1 MLHVQVSTAQA
12 ACGIQA
18 DQAEAHSHWL
28 AAAAVSGPHQSAAF
42 AKLGLWYATVKTDL
56 PRARKCFQR
65 SLGLNPLHAEA
76 GAQLESVYL
85 VVSCSELHRV
95 FAICCL

>member
-18 DQAEAHSHWL
+18 DQGEAHSHWL

-56 PRARKCFQR
+56 PRARSFNLFTWLFHALNFNE
-65 SLGLNPLHAEA
+65 SLLSA
-76 GAQLESVYL
+76 VCD
-85 VVSCSELHRV
+85 VV
-95 FAICCL
+95 ANNQ